1 MSAEAVSRRSAV
13 TGGAVV
19 AVAGVAGYVV
29 ARGSDAAKPKRVT
42 TGANA
47 GGAGGGGPVRLA
59 DLGAVPAG
67 GGLILGNDGVVLSRD
82 RAGTVR
88 AFSAICT
95 HQGCTVNAITGNT
108 IDCPCHGSRFDLF
121 TGAPVAGP
129 ATAPLPP
136 IPVTVRDG
144 AIFSGG

>member
-13 TGGAVV
+13 TGGVVVVV
-19 AVAGVAGYVV
+19 AGAAGYGVAHGSAA
-29 ARGSDAAKPKRVT
+29 ARPKRVT
-42 TGANA
+42 TGANT
-47 GGAGGGGPVRLA
+47 GGAGGGGGVRLA
-59 DLGAVPAG
+59 DASAVPAG
-67 GGLILGNDGVVLSRD
+67 GGLILGSDGVVLSRD
-82 RAGTVR
+82 PAGTVR
-88 AFSAICT
+88 GFSAICT
-95 HQGCTVNAITGNT
+95 HQGCTVNAISGNT

-144 AIFSGG
+144 AIFSR